1 MKKILLPILALFALI
16 ACEQTPTSSIK
27 LSQDTVNVGFEG
39 TSEAVPVD
47 VVSNIDWTVT
57 TDGETWYTVEPL
69 EGSGNGTITIT
80 VEPLSEIAA
89 RAAELTIGNGTTLAT
104 LQIVQG
110 LPDKADVSE
119 GGFVIEEVFFAGCLP
134 EGATSSDAGKGDQY
148 IKIANNSDNLL
159 YADGLAICLSSYNS
173 QTASTGAYWEP
184 TIILKDS
191 IGVNALYRI
200 PGDGTSVPVLP
211 GKSLVLALSAQN
223 FNAENGAGIDLS
235 KADFEFFDG
244 EEYDDDNPDV
254 ANLEN
259 WVVESESFT
268 MLHNRGYFS
277 IALVKIPDEYTTAEA
292 FIAGCPWTGTETFW
306 FNGKDLVTRDI
317 AAGNYV
323 IKNEW
328 VVDAVNLGIEEDLG
342 RLAFN
347 ASVDAGYTG
356 CGKVDSDPDRY
367 GKSALRKSENG
378 KFADTNNSTNDFTRD
393 SVPSL
398 K

>member
-89 RAAELTIGNGTTLAT
+89 RAAELTIGNGTTLTT

-119 GGFVIEEVFFAGCLP
+119 GGFVIEEVFFAGVLP
-134 EGATSSDAGKGDQY
+134 EGATTSDAADGDQY

-159 YADGLAICLSSYNS
+159 YADGLVICLSSYNS
-173 QTASTGAYWEP
+173 QVSAAGAYWEP
-184 TIILKDS
+184 TVILKDS
-191 IGVNALYRI
+191 IGVNTLYRI
-200 PGDGTSVPVLP
+200 PGTGSDVPVLP
-211 GKSLVLALSAQN
+211 GKSLVIALAAQD
-223 FNAENGAGIDLS
+223 FSAENGAGLNLS
-235 KADFEFFDG
+235 NADFEIFDG
-244 EEYDDDNPDV
+244 EDYDTDNPDV
-254 ANLEN
+254 PNLEN
-259 WVVESESFT
+259 WVVESETFS
-268 MLHNRGYFS
+268 MLHNRGFFS
-277 IALVKIPDEYTTAEA
+277 IAIAKIPSEFATAEA
-292 FIAGCPWTGTETFW
+292 FMNGCPWTGTETFW
-306 FNGKDLVTRDI
+306 FNGAAFRTRDI
-317 AAGNYV
+317 AAGNYI

-342 RLAFN
+342 RFAFN

-356 CGKVDSDPDRY
+356 CGKVDRDPDRY
-367 GKSALRKSENG
+367 GKSALRKSEGG
-378 KFADTNNSTNDFTRD
+378 KFADTNNSTDDFTRD

>member
-27 LSQDTVNVGFEG
+27 LSQDTVTVGFEG

-57 TDGETWYTVEPL
+57 SDGETWYTVEPL

-89 RAAELTIGNGTTLAT
+89 RAAELTIGNGTTLTT

-119 GGFVIEEVFFAGCLP
+119 GGFVIEEVFFAGVLP
-134 EGATSSDAGKGDQY
+134 EGATTSDAADGDQD

-159 YADGLAICLSSYNS
+159 YADGLVICLSSYNS
-173 QTASTGAYWEP
+173 QVSAAGAYWEP
-184 TIILKDS
+184 TVILKDS
-191 IGVNALYRI
+191 IGVNTLYRI
-200 PGDGTSVPVLP
+200 PGTGSDVPVLP
-211 GKSLVLALSAQN
+211 GKSLVIALAAQD
-223 FNAENGAGIDLS
+223 FSAENGAGLNLS
-235 KADFEFFDG
+235 NADFEIFDG
-244 EEYDDDNPDV
+244 EDYDTDNPDV
-254 ANLEN
+254 PNLEN
-259 WVVESESFT
+259 WVVESETFS
-268 MLHNRGYFS
+268 MLHNRGFFS
-277 IALVKIPDEYTTAEA
+277 IAIAKIPSEFATAEA
-292 FIAGCPWTGTETFW
+292 FMNGCPWTGTETFW
-306 FNGKDLVTRDI
+306 FNGAAFRTRDI
-317 AAGNYV
+317 AAGNYI

-342 RLAFN
+342 RFAFN

-356 CGKVDSDPDRY
+356 CGKVDRDPDRY
-367 GKSALRKSENG
+367 GKSALRKSEGG
-378 KFADTNNSTNDFTRD
+378 KFADTNNSTDDFTRD